1 MVVVTTSLAALQN
14 GEQVELHPGDILRVA
29 VDFDY
34 KIAETTTVTLWGSL
48 GLGFGRDIENFKEIT
63 LERALTF
70 QHVEETIDI
79 EIPSSGKTDGTY
91 WLQAEIQGYG
101 DTQVRIDDAVIISGM
116 AEDMWGLIGAILP
129 LMLMV
134 MMMSMVSGMTKE
146 GG

>member
-1 MVVVTTSLAALQN
+1 MVVGALEEIAQVTL
-14 GEQVELHPGDILRVA
+14 GPGDTLHVT

-34 KIAETTTVTLWGSL
+34 KIAETTTVTLWASL

-79 EIPSSGKTDGTY
+79 EIPSSGKTNGTY

-101 DTQVRIDDAVIISGM
+101 DTQTRIDDAVIISGM
-116 AEDMWGLIGAILP
+116 AESIWGLMGDILP
-129 LMLMV
+129 LMMMIMMV
-134 MMMSMVSGMTKE
+134 SMVSGMAKE